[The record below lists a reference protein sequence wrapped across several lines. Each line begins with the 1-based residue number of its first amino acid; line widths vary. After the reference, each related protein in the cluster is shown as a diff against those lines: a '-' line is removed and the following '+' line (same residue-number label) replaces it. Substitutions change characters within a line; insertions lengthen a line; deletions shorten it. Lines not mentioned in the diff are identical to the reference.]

1 MFDMDILECSSLQ
14 EVKRGIPA
22 VLERYGSL
30 FPAAKDAKILLKP
43 NLNAN
48 MNALTGNTTDLRLLV
63 AVIEYLQSKE
73 YRNIIVA
80 EGTNSGFYRN
90 NISVISRLRV
100 DRLAQYYGV
109 QVVDLN
115 YSEPVPIEFEGGT
128 KAGIAR
134 ECLEADLFINMP
146 KLKTHFEVGMSVC
159 LKNLMGCLVGQ
170 ENKKKTHQ
178 SLAANILNINRK
190 VKPHLHIVDAVI
202 SMEGLGP
209 TRGTPVQTGMILI
222 GTDPY
227 LIDLMCAR
235 ISSFDYRRVRTLAEA
250 EKRGIIHSEYHRF
263 VKDFPLQNIFRF
275 KPPHPGPMARFIH
288 NPKRQK
294 YFFAVRNT
302 PLFNYFCSTQIGG
315 KMMYLLGL
323 RQDVF
328 IPDEIECERLEFNTS
343 RCSRCAK
350 CADYC
355 PIGLDLPDALSS
367 KNDKCIYCLYC
378 FCVCPEQAIEFKGK
392 LGFMGEQ
399 LKQYDAIVRKIA

>member
-1 MFDMDILECSSLQ
+1 MFDLEILECSSLQ
-14 EVKRGIPA
+14 EVKRGISA
-22 VLERYGSL
+22 VLEQYGSL

-48 MNALTGNTTDLRLLV
+48 MNALTGNTTDLRLLA
-63 AVIEYLQSKE
+63 AVIEYFQSKG
-73 YRNIIVA
+73 YTNIAVA
-80 EGTNSGFYRN
+80 EGTNSGFYRRKIN
-90 NISVISRLRV
+90 VISRLGV
-100 DRLAQYYGV
+100 DRLTNRYGIRWI
-109 QVVDLN
+109 DLN
-115 YSEPVPIEFEGGT
+115 DSEPVDIDFEDSVR
-128 KAGIAR
+128 AGVAR
-134 ECLEADLFINMP
+134 ECLEADLLINMP

-170 ENKKKTHQ
+170 ENKKKAHQ
-178 SLAANILNINRK
+178 SLAANILNLNRK
-190 VKPHLHIVDAVI
+190 VKPHLHIVDAMI

-209 TRGTPVQTGMILI
+209 TRGTPVRTDMILI

-235 ISSFDYRRVRTLAEA
+235 MSSFESGRVKTLAEA
-250 EKRGIIHSEYHRF
+250 ETRGIIDSEYHRF
-263 VKDFPLQNIFRF
+263 VKDFPLQTIFRF
-275 KPPHPGPMARFIH
+275 RPPHPGPLARFIH
-288 NPKRQK
+288 HSKRQK
-294 YFFAVRNT
+294 YFLAVRNT

-315 KMMYLLGL
+315 MMMYRLGL

-328 IPDEIECERLEFNTS
+328 IPEEMECDRLEFNIS
-343 RCSRCAK
+343 RCSGCGK
-350 CADYC
+350 CATYC

-367 KNDKCIYCLYC
+367 KNDRCIYCLYC